1 MAKVCVIGS
10 ATWDAVLTT
19 NQAKVLKPSKNG
31 PAMMAFSYGAK
42 IDASSTVYTFGGG
55 AANVAV
61 GLSRLGI
68 PTGVH
73 THLGSDWRGKEI
85 INHLKKEGVNV
96 GGITFDS
103 KRHSAT
109 ALIVTSGAATEH
121 VAFVDRGASSG
132 LVVEP
137 SLANSGCQ
145 WFYLTA
151 ITSPKW
157 YSHLTNFLK
166 LAARRKKKIFWNPG
180 TMQLQEAKKLR
191 PLLKYLAVL
200 DLNLSEG
207 ITLAKELGIKVTKPA
222 DLLIK
227 LRKLGPK
234 IIIITAGSNGAYAY
248 DGVTMVHY
256 PSFHVKATNTI
267 GAGDAFG
274 SGWLAGYIHSRG
286 NIKTAMHWGM
296 CNSNAVILKPGAQ
309 IGLLKKSEIRRWRQN
324 IAKDNAN

>member
-10 ATWDAVLTT
+10 ATWDALLTT

-55 AANVAV
+55 AANVSV
-61 GLSRLGI
+61 GLRRLGV
-68 PTGVH
+68 PTSIR
-73 THLGSDWRGKEI
+73 THLGSDWRGQEI
-85 INHLKKEGVNV
+85 VNHLKKERVDV
-96 GGITFDS
+96 KGITFDA
-103 KRHSAT
+103 RGHSAT
-109 ALIVTSGAATEH
+109 ALIVTSGAAVEH
-121 VAFVDRGASSG
+121 VAFVDRGVSSG
-132 LVVEP
+132 LVVKP
-137 SLANSGCQ
+137 ALASSDYQ
-145 WFYLTA
+145 WFYMTA
-151 ITSPKW
+151 ITSPNW
-157 YSHLTNFLK
+157 YSQLRSFFK
-166 LAARRKKKIFWNPG
+166 QASRRRKKIFWNPG
-180 TMQLQEAKKLR
+180 SLQLRESKKMR
-191 PLLKYLAVL
+191 PLLKYLTVL
-200 DLNLSEG
+200 DLNLSEAK
-207 ITLAKELGIKVTKPA
+207 TLAKELGLKASRPA
-222 DLLIK
+222 ELLLK
-227 LRKLGPK
+227 LKKLGPK
-234 IIIITAGSNGAYAY
+234 IIILTAGSGGAYAY

-286 NIKTAMHWGM
+286 NLKTAMHWGM